1 MAVGVDGL
9 AKVRECLTSAHWHSQ
24 LDTIGTCMYS
34 AKFEKRAD
42 ADMAV
47 LRADALLSI
56 KNAKFLPNKF
66 FLSRFYALFGV
77 LYRPK

>member
-1 MAVGVDGL
+1 MSDFRPLALPVGHNWH
-9 AKVRECLTSAHWHSQ
+9 LT
-24 LDTIGTCMYS
+24 YS

-56 KNAKFLPNKF
+56 KNARFLPNMF
-66 FLSRFYALFGV
+66 FLS
-77 LYRPK
+77 

>member
-1 MAVGVDGL
+1 MSDFRPLALPVG
-9 AKVRECLTSAHWHSQ
+9 HNWH
-24 LDTIGTCMYS
+24 LMYS

-56 KNAKFLPNKF
+56 KNAKFLPNMF
-66 FLSRFYALFGV
+66 FFVANLCTFWCTFTGQNDAVVYH
-77 LYRPK
+77 Y